1 MTTNYFRNFPEIDYI
16 FGNELNASK
25 FENISI
31 YSDVV
36 DQVKNVVTAYEDY
49 NIYPGERPD
58 QVSFN
63 LYGTTEHYWTFYL
76 MNDKLREQGWP
87 LSNKALEDWAT
98 KNYNEIIVN
107 TQTTLTD

>member
-76 MNDKLREQGWP
+76 MNDKLREQEQIQNNINDAMGI
-87 LSNKALEDWAT
+87 SGQALEVIN
-98 KNYNEIIVN
+98 K
-107 TQTTLTD
+107 LTGGAGE